1 MGAAECLQV
10 LIQRWK
16 LQPLLLDLLHLPLKL
31 RLVDL
36 RNSLKESVIFSLEKS
51 LMLFLLLL
59 LPANCSQSSSVKPTR
74 NALTHISTTASLSW
88 TWQDWRMVFLATL
101 WRVFRKEVILETIP
115 KSRIQRN

>member
-36 RNSLKESVIFSLEKS
+36 RNSLKESVIFSLEKY

-59 LPANCSQSSSVKPTR
+59 LPANCSQSSSVKRTR
-74 NALTHISTTASLSW
+74 NVLTPISITASLSW
-88 TWQDWRMVFLATL
+88 TWQDWRTGFLVTL
-101 WRVFRKEVILETIP
+101 WRVFLKVVTLLTIP
-115 KSRIQRN
+115 KLRIRSK